1 MSISFLETF
10 DLADSDTLK
19 KLKEY
24 CNKKF
29 PDILVLMNIN
39 GCLCH
44 RTSERINFVR
54 QDGLNEGRFVNM
66 MKHKRNFIYFREGS
80 IQFLKSIMSH
90 PRVKFAFYS
99 TIIRPNIMPII
110 LKLFENEK
118 SLLNE
123 YMKMLFD

>member
-10 DLADSDTLK
+10 KLADSDTLK
-19 KLKEY
+19 KMKEY
-24 CNKKF
+24 CDKKF

-44 RTSERINFVR
+44 RTNERINFVR

-80 IQFLKSIMSH
+80 I
-90 PRVKFAFYS
+90 
-99 TIIRPNIMPII
+99 
-110 LKLFENEK
+110 
-118 SLLNE
+118 
-123 YMKMLFD
+123 